1 MDDPHK
7 NYEEAR
13 SEIRR
18 WQTEDRARY
27 DERQAEILDALRA
40 TDVQAVGELT
50 EERYRWDQGACRW
63 VDTEDGKRAENRHW
77 TWGAS

>member
-7 NYEEAR
+7 DYEEGLAD
-13 SEIRR
+13 IRR

-40 TDVQAVGELT
+40 TDVQALT
-50 EERYRWDQGACRW
+50 EERYRWDQGACLW
-63 VDTEDGKRAENRHW
+63 VDTEEGKRAERRHW
-77 TWGAS
+77 TWGA